1 MLQNQLIFDK
11 IELLISFEDHL
22 DLFFFGAK
30 KYIFFNLIHN
40 KSGTGKL
47 NFEFYSNN
55 VKRCNMQYCILFIF

>member
-47 NFEFYSNN
+47 NFE
-55 VKRCNMQYCILFIF
+55 LIFW